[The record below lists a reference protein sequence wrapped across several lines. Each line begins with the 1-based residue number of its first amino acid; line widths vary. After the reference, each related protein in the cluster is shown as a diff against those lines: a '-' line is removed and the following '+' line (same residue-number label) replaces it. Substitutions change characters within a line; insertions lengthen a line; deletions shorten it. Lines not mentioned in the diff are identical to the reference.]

1 MIDSQRKKLLLEKE
15 ERDRKMADKFQE
27 QEQKRKEALKRKKD
41 EAEKA
46 DAEMARRIQE
56 ELEEE
61 RKKETASRRRFMMEA
76 SGFEEC
82 EDENSFWK
90 TKDPKTGRSYY
101 VNCKTMKTTWE
112 LPESGR
118 IVPRKGEKG
127 TVISN
132 SSSNMSASESPRK
145 ALLSL
150 ERRLLRFYAVYK
162 SDMASQVRDIA
173 QRYVRMISF
182 YFKFISQ
189 SNTSRTLS
197 LSLSHTTKKNPLR
210 ALRQKKIHFVLLTR
224 VISRLNTG
232 TKPA

>member
-90 TKDPKTGRSYY
+90 TKDAKTGRSYY

-132 SSSNMSASESPRK
+132 TSSNMSASASARK

-182 YFKFISQ
+182 FFKFFSQ
-189 SNTSRTLS
+189 SNTL
-197 LSLSHTTKKNPLR
+197 
-210 ALRQKKIHFVLLTR
+210 
-224 VISRLNTG
+224 
-232 TKPA
+232 